1 MLTLGVL
8 SALAS
13 SAVWGA
19 GDFLGG
25 IATRRIH
32 QLYVVALS
40 AISGI
45 ALLLVGGTIVQE
57 PLPQTADVAWAAA
70 AGASGGFGIGLLY
83 RGLSLANAALVA
95 PTAAVVGALLP
106 LLVGVARAGLPGV
119 TRLAGF
125 ACALA
130 GIWLVAKSAPATG
143 ASYRALRIAVL
154 AGLGLGGFL
163 ALIAFVPAELVFGPL
178 IVSRFVT
185 LLGALVMLRLACP
198 ERRRRAG
205 APKLPSVALP
215 IAVALL
221 TGLLD
226 AGGNILYII
235 ARQFTRLDVAAVLS
249 SLYPMSTVLLARIFL
264 KQHITLAQ
272 AAGVALCLLAVA
284 LIAI

>member
-45 ALLLVGGTIVQE
+45 ALLLVCRMIVQE
-57 PLPQTADVAWAAA
+57 PLPQAADVAWATA
-70 AGASGGFGIGLLY
+70 AGASGGFGIGMLY

-95 PTAAVVGALLP
+95 PTAAVVGVLLP
-106 LLVGVARAGLPGV
+106 LLLGVARAGLPGV

-185 LLGALVMLRLACP
+185 LLGALVTLRFANT
-198 ERRRRAG
+198 
-205 APKLPSVALP
+205 PKPSTVALP

-221 TGLLD
+221 TGVLD
-226 AGGNILYII
+226 AGGNIFYVI

-264 KQHITLAQ
+264 KQHITLPQ
-272 AAGVALCLLAVA
+272 AAGVALCLAAVA
-284 LIAI
+284 LIAA